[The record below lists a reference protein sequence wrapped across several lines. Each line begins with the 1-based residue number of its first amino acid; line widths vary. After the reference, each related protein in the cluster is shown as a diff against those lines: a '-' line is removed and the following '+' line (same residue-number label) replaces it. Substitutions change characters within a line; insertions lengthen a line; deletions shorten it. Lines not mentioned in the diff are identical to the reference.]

1 MTAEYSGTRG
11 TDEIIAPSETDAA
24 TVITVTA
31 DEIVIEEP
39 GPPEPDPIMIGSLD
53 MGSIEGVLGEEGLSS
68 LTGMFGG
75 N

>member
-1 MTAEYSGTRG
+1 M
-11 TDEIIAPSETDAA
+11 
-24 TVITVTA
+24 V
-31 DEIVIEEP
+31 
-39 GPPEPDPIMIGSLD
+39 GSLD